1 MTYQII
7 YSSESTSPMQAVDL
21 EEILEQA
28 RARNTA
34 SGITG
39 ALVYVD
45 GVFLQILEGEPL
57 KVQALMARIAKDL
70 RHQTVT
76 VLLES
81 TAAVASF
88 AEWKMAYVSATPEQ
102 VATWAGLS
110 GIADIPTMLNDLRS
124 DTKRTMQ
131 LTDGILSVLSS
142 SAASRDA
149 EA

>member
-28 RARNTA
+28 RARNAA

-45 GVFLQILEGEPL
+45 GVFLQILEGEPV
-57 KVQALMARIAKDL
+57 KVQTLMASIAKDL

-76 VLLES
+76 VLLEN
-81 TAAVASF
+81 TAPIASF
-88 AEWKMAYVSATPEQ
+88 AEWKMAYVSATSEQ
-102 VATWAGLS
+102 VAMWAGLS

-142 SAASRDA
+142 SPASRDSKA
-149 EA
+149 